1 MKFLSILVL
10 FIASSSALPAL
21 AQSAKAQI
29 DHIAPYPKAV
39 PGQIME
45 VRVQGI
51 GESPMARVATTKV
64 QSNSA
69 FKTEARRDTVKLL
82 LPRLNCLIND
92 FCLLCATKRQ
102 SSLEA
107 VSTTSRLRV
116 GAKLRNQSS
125 PLASHPPATASW
137 Y

>member
-1 MKFLSILVL
+1 MKFLSFLLL
-10 FIASSSALPAL
+10 FVVFSVHSAV
-21 AQSAKAQI
+21 AQSPKAQI

-69 FKTEARRDTVKLL
+69 FKTEARRYSK
-82 LPRLNCLIND
+82 
-92 FCLLCATKRQ
+92 
-102 SSLEA
+102 A
-107 VSTTSRLRV
+107 VTTSFEL
-116 GAKLRNQSS
+116 
-125 PLASHPPATASW
+125 SH
-137 Y
+137 